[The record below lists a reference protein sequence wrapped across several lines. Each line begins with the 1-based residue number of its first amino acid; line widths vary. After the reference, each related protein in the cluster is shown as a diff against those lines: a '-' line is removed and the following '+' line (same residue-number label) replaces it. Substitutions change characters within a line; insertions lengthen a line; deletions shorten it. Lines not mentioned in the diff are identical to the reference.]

1 MLMVCVLFVVNAGL
15 IFSWAIV
22 EMNELRGRE
31 IKNTALSAMCFSIHF
46 LSVLC
51 TVYVFVACALAA
63 YFSPFFSLTLF
74 FIMTWT
80 GIESFYV
87 SMHPLSFSYVKR
99 GQAIILL
106 YTFGGNTICYLSCWL
121 VIGIR
126 INPSWGLT
134 VALFIISIFASST
147 YAVYLYLEVIY
158 PNGYNIR
165 EREDTLQDLLWG
177 TYSFRYTR
185 SNSDSSDD
193 NSQNIND
200 PPNRV
205 IALLKSLTSQ
215 SFMFGFMRRFRSLTV
230 SQSLTA
236 KIFCMRGCIAV
247 GSFFVVVI
255 LAGPSI
261 GGQTAAD
268 ELLTTSSLYFITA
281 FITWAT
287 LKKRASIDAPLQNER
302 PQNAEGQDTEHHT
315 GDHPGGEL
323 GTRLVQNNYY
333 HDDRRVS
340 YEHSYITRETRV

>member
-1 MLMVCVLFVVNAGL
+1 
-15 IFSWAIV
+15 
-22 EMNELRGRE
+22 
-31 IKNTALSAMCFSIHF
+31 
-46 LSVLC
+46 
-51 TVYVFVACALAA
+51 
-63 YFSPFFSLTLF
+63 
-74 FIMTWT
+74 
-80 GIESFYV
+80 
-87 SMHPLSFSYVKR
+87 
-99 GQAIILL
+99 
-106 YTFGGNTICYLSCWL
+106 
-121 VIGIR
+121 
-126 INPSWGLT
+126 
-134 VALFIISIFASST
+134 
-147 YAVYLYLEVIY
+147 
-158 PNGYNIR
+158 
-165 EREDTLQDLLWG
+165 
-177 TYSFRYTR
+177 
-185 SNSDSSDD
+185 
-193 NSQNIND
+193 
-200 PPNRV
+200 
-205 IALLKSLTSQ
+205 
-215 SFMFGFMRRFRSLTV
+215 MFGCMRWFRSLTV

-236 KIFCMRGCIAV
+236 KFFCMRGCIAV

>member
-1 MLMVCVLFVVNAGL
+1 
-15 IFSWAIV
+15 
-22 EMNELRGRE
+22 
-31 IKNTALSAMCFSIHF
+31 
-46 LSVLC
+46 
-51 TVYVFVACALAA
+51 
-63 YFSPFFSLTLF
+63 
-74 FIMTWT
+74 MTWT
-80 GIESFYV
+80 GIESFYA

-99 GQAIILL
+99 GQAIIRL

-200 PPNRV
+200 HPNRV
-205 IALLKSLTSQ
+205 IALLKSLTSSQ
-215 SFMFGFMRRFRSLTV
+215 SFTCMFGCMRRFRSLTL

-236 KIFCMRGCIAV
+236 KFFCMRGCIAV

-333 HDDRRVS
+333 YHNYYHDDRRVS
-340 YEHSYITRETRV
+340 YEHPYITRETRV

>member
-1 MLMVCVLFVVNAGL
+1 MFLLPMYWLL
-15 IFSWAIV
+15 IF
-22 EMNELRGRE
+22 L
-31 IKNTALSAMCFSIHF
+31 L
-46 LSVLC
+46 
-51 TVYVFVACALAA
+51 
-63 YFSPFFSLTLF
+63 FFSLTLL

-80 GIESFYV
+80 GIESFYA

-99 GQAIILL
+99 GQAIIRL

-200 PPNRV
+200 HPNRV
-205 IALLKSLTSQ
+205 IALLKSLTSSQ
-215 SFMFGFMRRFRSLTV
+215 SFTCMFGCMRWFRSLTV
-230 SQSLTA
+230 SQSLMA
-236 KIFCMRGCIAV
+236 KFFCMRGCIAV

-281 FITWAT
+281 FITWTT

>member
-1 MLMVCVLFVVNAGL
+1 
-15 IFSWAIV
+15 
-22 EMNELRGRE
+22 
-31 IKNTALSAMCFSIHF
+31 
-46 LSVLC
+46 
-51 TVYVFVACALAA
+51 
-63 YFSPFFSLTLF
+63 
-74 FIMTWT
+74 MTWT
-80 GIESFYV
+80 GIESFYA

-99 GQAIILL
+99 GQAIIRL

-200 PPNRV
+200 HPNRV
-205 IALLKSLTSQ
+205 IALLKSLTSSQ
-215 SFMFGFMRRFRSLTV
+215 SFTCMFGCMRWFRSLTV
-230 SQSLTA
+230 SQSLMA
-236 KIFCMRGCIAV
+236 KFFCMRGCIAV

>member
-1 MLMVCVLFVVNAGL
+1 MFLLPMYWLL
-15 IFSWAIV
+15 IF
-22 EMNELRGRE
+22 L
-31 IKNTALSAMCFSIHF
+31 L
-46 LSVLC
+46 
-51 TVYVFVACALAA
+51 
-63 YFSPFFSLTLF
+63 FFSLTLL

-80 GIESFYV
+80 GIESFYA

-99 GQAIILL
+99 GQAIIRL

-200 PPNRV
+200 HPNRV
-205 IALLKSLTSQ
+205 IALLKSLTSSQ
-215 SFMFGFMRRFRSLTV
+215 SFTCMFGCMRWFRSLTV
-230 SQSLTA
+230 SQSLMA
-236 KIFCMRGCIAV
+236 KFFCMRGCIAV